1 MRGSWKKS
9 EFLAGQIVWLLL
21 RYDEQLRGRD
31 RLFFDKL
38 QEKCPHLE
46 ALRQLAQGFR
56 RLMHGGTE
64 ADLDTWLKAARDSEF
79 QDVRTFAVGLTRE
92 RAALL
97 AAVTMP
103 WSNGPTEGIV
113 NRIKLV
119 KRQMYGRGS
128 FELLRKRV
136 LLAA

>member
-1 MRGSWKKS
+1 
-9 EFLAGQIVWLLL
+9 
-21 RYDEQLRGRD
+21 
-31 RLFFDKL
+31 
-38 QEKCPHLE
+38 
-46 ALRQLAQGFR
+46 
-56 RLMHGGTE
+56 MHGGTE
-64 ADLDTWLKAARDSEF
+64 VDLDTWLKAARENEF

-103 WSNGPTEGIV
+103 WSNWPTEGVV
-113 NRIKLV
+113 NRIELV

-128 FELLRKRV
+128 FEPLRKRV

>member
-1 MRGSWKKS
+1 M
-9 EFLAGQIVWLLL
+9 AGQIVWLLL
-21 RYDEQLRGRD
+21 RRDEQFRERD
-31 RLFFDKL
+31 RLLFDKL
-38 QEKCPHLE
+38 KEKCPHLE

-56 RLMHGGTE
+56 QLMPGGTE
-64 ADLDTWLKAARDSEF
+64 ADLDAWLRAARKSGF
-79 QDVRTFAVGLTRE
+79 QDVRTFAIGLTRE

-97 AAVTMP
+97 AAVTLP
-103 WSNGPTEGIV
+103 WSNGPTEGVV